1 MIETII
7 QLLISG
13 AILGSIYGLIGV
25 GFSAVYTA
33 TGAINFA
40 QGEFAV
46 LGAFLAISLIGV
58 GLPHII
64 AIIISPIV
72 LTFLVVFL
80 FRIFLIK
87 VVNDALYLV
96 VSTIAVSLMLKTIL
110 LYFWGREPI
119 GLSTPFQGKM
129 LNVAGVMISYDQLI
143 IVVGAFVS
151 YVVLLFFFSKHPA
164 GKAMK
169 AVVEE
174 KEIAM
179 ASGLNPTIF
188 QGTAFAFGSLLGA
201 FAGCLVAPVSML
213 SYNSGGL
220 LGLKGFASA
229 IFAGLD
235 RPERTVFGGIILGLI
250 ESFVVLFVPSG
261 FKDMAALIVLLIV
274 LTLKP
279 EGFLSSGRKRLA

>member
-1 MIETII
+1 MIETLI

-13 AILGSIYGLIGV
+13 AVLGSIYGLIGV
-25 GFSAVYTA
+25 GFSVVHTA

-46 LGAFLAISLIGV
+46 LGAFLAISLTGAD
-58 GLPHII
+58 LPHFF
-64 AIIISPIV
+64 AVIISPIV
-72 LTFLVVFL
+72 LTLFVVLL
-80 FRIFLIK
+80 FRIFLTR
-87 VVNDALYLV
+87 VADDALYLV
-96 VSTIAVSLMLKTIL
+96 VATIALSLMLKTLL

-119 GLSTPFQGKM
+119 GLSSPFQGKTLNIAGLM
-129 LNVAGVMISYDQLI
+129 LGYDQLLI
-143 IVVGAFVS
+143 IAGALIAYIF
-151 YVVLLFFFSKHPA
+151 LLFFFSKHPA

-179 ASGLNPTIF
+179 ASGLNPALY
-188 QGTAFAFGSLLGA
+188 QGVAFAFGSLLGA

-235 RPERTVFGGIILGLI
+235 RPERAVFGGIILGVI
-250 ESFVVLFVPSG
+250 ESLVVLFVPSG
-261 FKDMAALIVLLIV
+261 FKDVVALIVLLIV

-279 EGFLSSGRKRLA
+279 EGFLSGGRKRLA